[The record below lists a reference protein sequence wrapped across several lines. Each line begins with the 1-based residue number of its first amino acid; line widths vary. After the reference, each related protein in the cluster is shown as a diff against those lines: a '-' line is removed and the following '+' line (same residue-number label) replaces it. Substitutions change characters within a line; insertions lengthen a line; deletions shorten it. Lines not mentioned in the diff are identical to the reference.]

1 MRDIENQQ
9 ILIFNKI
16 KKIYKNFTKEK
27 FHPNYDTPIYFNSSH
42 NYSFGLIQMKK
53 FMGKDENFFSKLFIL
68 LKDFSYS
75 MFINNSKFENIKLDE
90 NFNKIIVTWA
100 FKKNFKSDG
109 SLNDRYFNYNSKS
122 SKDIFWF
129 VIYMDND
136 LPKKV
141 GNNILIYRIFN
152 QKKFNFL
159 ALIEILKKNINY
171 FFKNIDY
178 FLFSISNLNFI
189 SRNIV
194 NCFENLLSKNIK
206 TILIPYEGQP
216 FQNGIIKCAKE
227 KYGINTIGY
236 IHAPPLAFP
245 SNYVKKKFSPN
256 KIFVN
261 GLDQK
266 AVFSRIGWN
275 KKDIKICNSLRFLK
289 QKTNFKYKIFLPITI
304 KSENSILRGIYHL
317 TDFLKYDLSKYD
329 VKIHPAALKSK
340 KCINLKKK
348 ILIRIKNSKNNKKQN
363 PNYPIFVGASG
374 SIIEALERGYRVL
387 HICEIPIIDCYSKK
401 IWNSLTSEKI
411 ATNIFLYKIKKQGNI
426 IKLGNK
432 PKNLNVFFKK

>member
-1 MRDIENQQ
+1 MIDIKNQQ

-16 KKIYKNFTKEK
+16 KKIYKNFKKEK

-90 NFNKIIVTWA
+90 NFDKIVVTWA

-109 SLNDRYFNYNSKS
+109 SLNDRYFNYNSKN
-122 SKDIFWF
+122 SKNIFWF

-136 LPKKV
+136 LPKKI
-141 GNNILIYRIFN
+141 GKNIFIYKMFSK
-152 QKKFNFL
+152 KKFNFFVL
-159 ALIEILKKNINY
+159 VKILKKNINY
-171 FFKNIDY
+171 FFKNVDY
-178 FLFSISNLNFI
+178 FLFSISNLNFL

-194 NCFENLLSKNIK
+194 DCFEKLLSKNIK
-206 TILIPYEGQP
+206 LILIPYEGQP
-216 FQNGIIKCAKE
+216 FQNEIIRCAKE

-245 SNYVKKKFSPN
+245 SNYIKKKFSPS

-266 AVFSRIGWN
+266 AVFSKQDIFCAEILDSGKYIEYSLLSAGTDGRDGPTDAAGALVNN
-275 KKDIKICNSLRFLK
+275 KSINLILEKNIDLDKEINNNNSYKVLKKINSLVIMSG
-289 QKTNFKYKIFLPITI
+289 TNTNVADLQLLLI
-304 KSENSILRGIYHL
+304 K
-317 TDFLKYDLSKYD
+317 
-329 VKIHPAALKSK
+329 
-340 KCINLKKK
+340 
-348 ILIRIKNSKNNKKQN
+348 
-363 PNYPIFVGASG
+363 
-374 SIIEALERGYRVL
+374 
-387 HICEIPIIDCYSKK
+387 
-401 IWNSLTSEKI
+401 
-411 ATNIFLYKIKKQGNI
+411 
-426 IKLGNK
+426 
-432 PKNLNVFFKK
+432 